1 MLTYVVFSK
10 AVCQTCLRRPDL
22 HRVSRLTCLNLN
34 FRHIYSDCSKSVCS
48 ILHTVRMPRMTF
60 QVIYFVTELMTQSG
74 SASPGSSACFSI
86 KYVYSEEGGGFGCSI
101 KGVRQTHPLTRP
113 SQLWL
118 GLAWLAHRLSQW
130 CSCESTHT
138 HSNKHGLG
146 TTTRTH
152 QIPQNRGLCI
162 TNYASDMET
171 QQSRKHLPFIP
182 PPPYMTTL
190 MPFFEKEKERERG
203 PI

>member
-34 FRHIYSDCSKSVCS
+34 FRHIYSDCSKSICS
-48 ILHTVRMPRMTF
+48 ILHTVRMPRMTS
-60 QVIYFVTELMTQSG
+60 QVIYFVTEQMTQTG

-130 CSCESTHT
+130 RSCESTHT
-138 HSNKHGLG
+138 HTVTNTVLEQQHAHTRFHRTEVCALLIMPVTWKHNKVESICLSSTPPLHG
-146 TTTRTH
+146 
-152 QIPQNRGLCI
+152 N
-162 TNYASDMET
+162 TNA
-171 QQSRKHLPFIP
+171 LF
-182 PPPYMTTL
+182 
-190 MPFFEKEKERERG
+190 
-203 PI
+203 